1 MLTLRDHDVADYV
14 GLPDMDTTDVG
25 VLDQDDWT
33 CLNELGRYLVDN
45 EASQRFGVWLLHKHF
60 QPAPG
65 EVFVERAFAG
75 ARKTE
80 TAPLARSDQHALEA
94 TSIRFDDGDEVVGME
109 FAPIGDFG
117 DTAPLS
123 DDDEAVLAGLAER
136 LGAHGK
142 RDRFGV
148 RLIRNPLHLSSDEVL
163 HETCDSARRTLQCHV
178 AERAGLVDDHD
189 TVQTAWRWKMAD
201 GEAGPV
207 VMTECSVICRRV
219 GEGHDIAHDAQDDA
233 RERD

>member
-25 VLDQDDWT
+25 VLHQDDWT
-33 CLNELGRYLVDN
+33 CLKELGRYLVDN

-80 TAPLARSDQHALEA
+80 TAPLARSDQQALAA
-94 TSIRFDDGDEVVGME
+94 TSIRFDGGDEVVGME

-117 DTAPLS
+117 DTTPLS

-163 HETCDSARRTLQCHV
+163 HETCDSARRTLHCHV

-189 TVQTAWRWKMAD
+189 TVQTAWRWKMVD

-219 GEGHDIAHDAQDDA
+219 GEGHDVAHDAQDDA